1 MELKEIKELLFEIK
15 GRISKLE
22 VYLDIEN
29 KRLGKEQLV
38 AKTLDS
44 KFWNNAVEA
53 KKTQG
58 ELKLIET
65 DINKIKAIND
75 TFYEV
80 TVLLELLETEN
91 DAALVKELND
101 KINVL
106 KGLVEREEFNLLFT
120 GKYVRN
126 NAIVTVHS
134 GAGGTEAC
142 DWAEMLLRMYLMWAG
157 KKGFKA
163 TVTEISPG
171 DGAGIKSA
179 TIEVLGDYAYG
190 WFHPEKGV
198 HRLVR
203 ISPFDANK
211 RRHTS
216 FASVEIIPEIEEED
230 TEIEIKDDDLKID
243 TYRASGAG
251 GQHVNKTESA
261 IRITHIPTNTIVA
274 CQVDRS
280 QGKNRAMAM
289 RILKSKLQVLYEEQ
303 KREEMVVIAG
313 EKKAVSFGSQIRSY
327 VFAPYKMIKD
337 TRTGYEVGDVD
348 KVMDGGLDQFVIEYL
363 KTQAEKKAGNNDAK
377 I

>member
-1 MELKEIKELLFEIK
+1 MRCIF
-15 GRISKLE
+15 
-22 VYLDIEN
+22 DIEN

>member
-1 MELKEIKELLFEIK
+1 MRCIF
-15 GRISKLE
+15 
-22 VYLDIEN
+22 DIEN

-203 ISPFDANK
+203 ILSL
-211 RRHTS
+211 
-216 FASVEIIPEIEEED
+216 I
-230 TEIEIKDDDLKID
+230 
-243 TYRASGAG
+243 
-251 GQHVNKTESA
+251 
-261 IRITHIPTNTIVA
+261 HI
-274 CQVDRS
+274 
-280 QGKNRAMAM
+280 
-289 RILKSKLQVLYEEQ
+289 
-303 KREEMVVIAG
+303 
-313 EKKAVSFGSQIRSY
+313 
-327 VFAPYKMIKD
+327 
-337 TRTGYEVGDVD
+337 
-348 KVMDGGLDQFVIEYL
+348 
-363 KTQAEKKAGNNDAK
+363 
-377 I
+377 